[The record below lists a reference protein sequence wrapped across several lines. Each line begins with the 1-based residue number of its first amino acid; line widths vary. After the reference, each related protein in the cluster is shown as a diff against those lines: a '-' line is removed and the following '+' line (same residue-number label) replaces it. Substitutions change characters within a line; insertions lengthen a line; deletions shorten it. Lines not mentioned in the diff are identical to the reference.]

1 MSDNDETDEQ
11 CVDLRPSPVL
21 AVGIT
26 GHRNIAQHDH
36 TAQAVAATL
45 NKLFTTITL
54 SFMKFA
60 REEANFFSNTEPV
73 LRAVGML
80 AEGADLMGARAARGS
95 GAEISCIL
103 PFAFDEYQKDFS
115 CPATQELAR
124 LIFAAADARFVLP
137 GNREEGPRAYER
149 ANDVILA
156 NIDLLIAVWDG
167 ARANGRAG
175 TGDVVQAAVSR
186 DIPVVVIE
194 PKVPSVATLLF
205 IRSDETLE
213 NLIATDL
220 PRKPLDSDLST
231 LISQIMAPPVGST
244 KRQGLVDLLAE
255 KSKPRSFRV
264 EYSLLLKLFRVGRVR
279 MAAATQPASGSKVWE
294 DAAMLGEAMSRESA
308 TQLIKLERQTSRIDA
323 LAGHYGLLY
332 RSSSASAFLIIIVA
346 AMFSAA
352 ALIVFPSISGVSII
366 AQFIVNGLVLIDAL
380 IGNKQRWQER
390 WLDYRLIVERLRCL
404 RFLRPLGLGLD
415 QTSTFLRH
423 DKGSWVEWYIR
434 RSDRQLGAP
443 VGEMQAADMAR
454 GAQQI
459 ADLHIREQLRYHR
472 STFRQIGLL
481 EMRLSLAASLALGS
495 TFLLAAVFGVFVYL
509 NGGTGAITWKPIAV
523 LLLFVLPAAAT
534 AFSGFRADADLVR
547 LAERS
552 AMTATAL
559 ARLRRIVSSTTM
571 NYDRLAA
578 AAIKAAGIMG
588 SELSEWRFVLESRRS
603 RTRRTR
609 SLGRSRFF
617 HLR

>member
-1 MSDNDETDEQ
+1 MAGNDETDER

-26 GHRNIAQHDH
+26 GHRNVAQHDH
-36 TAQAVAATL
+36 TAQSVAATL
-45 NKLFTTITL
+45 DELLDTL
-54 SFMKFA
+54 TRSFRKA
-60 REEANFFSNTEPV
+60 ISEDSAFFSNSKPV
-73 LRAVGML
+73 LRVTGML
-80 AEGADLMGARAARGS
+80 AEGADLMGAQAARDS

-103 PFAFDEYQKDFS
+103 PFAFEEYQKDFS

-124 LIFAAADARFVLP
+124 LIFAEADARFILP

-149 ANDVILA
+149 ANVVILA

-167 ARANGRAG
+167 ARATGRAG

-186 DIPVVVIE
+186 DIPVIVIE
-194 PKVPSVATLLF
+194 PKVPFAATLLF
-205 IRSDETLE
+205 VRSEETLE

-220 PRKPLDSDLST
+220 PRKPLDSDLSA

-244 KRQGLVDLLAE
+244 KRQGLVDLVAE
-255 KSKPRSFRV
+255 KSKARSFRV
-264 EYSLLLKLFRVGRVR
+264 EYSLLLKLFRVVRVR
-279 MAAATQPASGSKVWE
+279 MAAATQPASGTKVWR
-294 DAAMLGEAMSRESA
+294 DAATLGEAMSRESA
-308 TQLIKLERQTSRIDA
+308 TQLIKLERQTSRIDV

-332 RSSSASAFLIIIVA
+332 RSSSTSAFLLIIVA
-346 AMFSAA
+346 ATISAT
-352 ALIVFPSISGVSII
+352 ALIVFPSISAVSII

-380 IGNKQRWQER
+380 IRNKQRWQER

-415 QTSTFLRH
+415 QTSNFLRH
-423 DKGSWVEWYIR
+423 DRGSWVEWYIR

-472 STFRQIGLL
+472 TTFRQIGLL

-495 TFLLAAVFGVFVYL
+495 TFFVAAVFGVLAYL

-523 LLLFVLPAAAT
+523 LLLFVLPATAT
-534 AFSGFRADADLVR
+534 AFNGVRADADLVR

-559 ARLRRIVSSTTM
+559 AKLRRIVSSTTM

-578 AAIKAAGIMG
+578 SAIRAAVIMG
-588 SELSEWRFVLESRRS
+588 GELSEWRFVLESRRS
-603 RTRRTR
+603 RTRRSR
-609 SLGRSRFF
+609 SLGRSRLF